1 MSWSQEH
8 DRYLNHTNWHE
19 ALSLFP
25 EMEEED
31 LRGLAADI
39 RANGLLSPIVLAGTA
54 VLDGRNRLLACKIAD
69 VEPTFVQWD
78 LARGAEIASN
88 TGSAAQEITRPS
100 VVDWVIS
107 QNMARRHLTTSQ
119 RAVIAL
125 QAEKLL
131 ASEAKKRQATNTGG
145 PTPQLVEKLP
155 QAAQGKA
162 RDKAGKLLQVSGRY
176 VQDAKKIAE
185 KSPELIA
192 EIKAGRL
199 TVSKA
204 KEQSK
209 KKSRSGPAAV
219 HQQPDLR
226 VEVRSL
232 TQHLRAAVEAIN
244 QIRGKSDKEWQEIL
258 FLTREGRPR
267 RSKTSLELE
276 ELCRETVSKCLELFP
291 PASQLAPKTV
301 KELMAAIGPQLDAV
315 FGGSPETDRQ
325 GRVNK
330 LVSVINERYASAAAG
345 PTGDAA

>member
-8 DRYLNHTNWHE
+8 DKYLNHANWHA

-25 EMEEED
+25 EMEEEE
-31 LRGLAADI
+31 LRELAADI
-39 RANGLLSPIVLAGTA
+39 QTNGLLNPVVLVGTK

-69 VEPTFVQWD
+69 VGPRFVQWD
-78 LARGAEIASN
+78 LSRRGEIASN
-88 TGSAAQEITRPS
+88 TGSAAPETTRS
-100 VVDWVIS
+100 AVAWVIS
-107 QNMARRHLTTSQ
+107 QNMVRRHLTASQ
-119 RAVIAL
+119 RAAIAL
-125 QAEKLL
+125 EAEKLL
-131 ASEAKKRQATNTGG
+131 ASEARKRQASSTGG
-145 PTPQLVEKLP
+145 PTPRLVEKLP
-155 QAAQGKA
+155 QAAKGKA

-176 VQDAKKIAE
+176 VQDAKRIAE
-185 KSPELIA
+185 ESPELIA

-199 TVSKA
+199 TISKA

-209 KKSRSGPAAV
+209 KKSRPGTAAV

-226 VEVRSL
+226 AEVRTL

-291 PASQLAPKTV
+291 PAPQPAPKSV
-301 KELMAAIGPQLDAV
+301 KELVAAIGPQLDAV

-330 LVSVINERYASAAAG
+330 LVSVINERYSSAAAE